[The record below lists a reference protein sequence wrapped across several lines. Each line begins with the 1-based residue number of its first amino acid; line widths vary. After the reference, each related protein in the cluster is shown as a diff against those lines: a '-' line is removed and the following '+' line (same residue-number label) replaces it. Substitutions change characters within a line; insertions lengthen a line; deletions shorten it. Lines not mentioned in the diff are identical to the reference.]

1 MIRRLF
7 SLLTT
12 ILVLVAGAALV
23 YFYFTTR
30 GPQCAR
36 NWDRVKE
43 GMSQKEVI
51 ELLGE
56 PTAKKGPPK
65 FDANADKSSF
75 ANSLAADLTG
85 AILGGITECWEWEPE
100 PVDFNKLSDSEKL
113 KQMMANK
120 LGFSQTAFLVYFDSE
135 GNVHGRRP
143 PQIGKYAEK
152 SEKK

>member
-7 SLLTT
+7 SFMMTV
-12 ILVLVAGAALV
+12 LVLVAGAALV

-36 NWDRVKE
+36 NWDQVKE
-43 GMSQKEVI
+43 GMSQKEVA

-65 FDANADKSSF
+65 FDSNTDDSSF
-75 ANSLAADLTG
+75 ANTLASGLTG

-100 PVDFNKLSDSEKL
+100 AVDFNKLSDSEKL
-113 KQMMANK
+113 KQMMAGK
-120 LGFSQTAFLVYFDSE
+120 LGFSQTAFLVYFDAK
-135 GNVHGRRP
+135 GNVHSRRA

-152 SEKK
+152 TEKK